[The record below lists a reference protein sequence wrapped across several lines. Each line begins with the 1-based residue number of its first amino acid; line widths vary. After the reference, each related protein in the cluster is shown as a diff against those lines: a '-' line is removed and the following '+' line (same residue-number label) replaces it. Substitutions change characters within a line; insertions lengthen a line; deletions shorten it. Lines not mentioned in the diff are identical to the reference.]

1 MSKEAVLDWSRDLH
15 ITADKVSHEVQFLVD
30 ANFGVPG
37 AILVSNKNQEFYLES
52 ITIEGLVHFNCHSWV
67 QPEKL
72 HPDKRVFFSKKVNI
86 YIKLSFF
93 WINLILQKWLK

>member
-1 MSKEAVLDWSRDLH
+1 MVSKEAIFDWSRDLNMN
-15 ITADKVSHEVQFLVD
+15 ADKVSHEVQFLVD

-37 AILVSNKNQEFYLES
+37 AILVSSKNQKDFYLES

-72 HPDKRVFFSKKVNI
+72 HREKRIFFSNKVNI
-86 YIKLSFF
+86 L
-93 WINLILQKWLK
+93 

>member
-1 MSKEAVLDWSRDLH
+1 MSMEAILDWSRDL
-15 ITADKVSHEVQFLVD
+15 ININNANKKVSHEVQFLVD

-37 AILVSNKNQEFYLES
+37 AILVTNKNQKEFYLES

-72 HPDKRVFFSKKVNI
+72 HPDKRIFFSNKVNI
-86 YIKLSFF
+86 LIPFSYLEYTMYI
-93 WINLILQKWLK
+93 